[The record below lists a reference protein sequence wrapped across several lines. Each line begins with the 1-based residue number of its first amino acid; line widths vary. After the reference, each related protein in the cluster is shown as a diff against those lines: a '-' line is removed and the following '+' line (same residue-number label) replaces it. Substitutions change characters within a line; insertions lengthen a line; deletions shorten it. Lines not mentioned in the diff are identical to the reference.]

1 MRRTA
6 TLMMVVFLLVICCA
20 CGQQGSRDTSGSE
33 WTVID
38 GGQKAETERPLK
50 EEEETDNGSIA
61 IDRMYLNT
69 QFSTEY
75 QHLVYIV
82 FDITNDSKE
91 EIMIPLADLESGM
104 GSACVLWVNGNKYD
118 DLYPFNEW
126 MQLPTEKSSRI
137 ANSGD
142 GTIIHPGETLR
153 MISCFQID
161 TENIGDDSDVKLE
174 FRSEKSKLSA
184 DAALREIQK
193 VADLDQMIIE

>member
-1 MRRTA
+1 MKRTA
-6 TLMMVVFLLVICCA
+6 TIMMVLFLLVICCA
-20 CGQQGSRDTSGSE
+20 CGQRGSKDTSSSE

-61 IDRMYLNT
+61 IDRMFLNT

-75 QHLVYIV
+75 QHLIYIV

-91 EIMIPLADLESGM
+91 EIMIPLTDPESGM

-126 MQLPTEKSSRI
+126 MQLPTEKGSRF

-142 GTIIHPGETLR
+142 GTIIPPGETLR

-161 TENIGDDSDVKLE
+161 TENIGDDTAAKLE
-174 FRSEKSKLSA
+174 FRSEKSRLSA
-184 DAALREIQK
+184 EAAFTEIQK
-193 VADLDQMIIE
+193 VADLDKIIVE